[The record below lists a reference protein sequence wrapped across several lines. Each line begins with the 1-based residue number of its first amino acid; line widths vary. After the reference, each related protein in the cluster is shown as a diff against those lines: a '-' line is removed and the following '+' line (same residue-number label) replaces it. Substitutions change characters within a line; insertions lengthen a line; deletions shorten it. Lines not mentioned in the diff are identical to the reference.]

1 MTLSGI
7 APAKVNLSLAVTGRR
22 ADGYHTLESLVVF
35 AGFGDR
41 LEVAPHEAL
50 VLEVDG
56 PFARGVPVDG
66 RNLVLKA
73 AHLLQERTGCRK
85 GARITLTKTLPHG
98 GGIGGGSSDAAL
110 ALKLLA
116 ELWDVPPLSAGEALA
131 LGADVPVCMQA
142 PQPQIMRG
150 IGELLVPAPVLPD
163 SWLVLVN
170 PQIETPTGAMFRALA
185 RETGVAPA
193 PVLHVPPGM
202 GYEDFAL
209 WLAAHGND
217 FADVLTDAQGP
228 EHMPQ
233 IALILEALSLQ
244 PGCLMQNLSGSGST
258 CWGLFATRTQA
269 ETAAETLANEKA
281 GWWVQP
287 AQMLS

>member
-1 MTLSGI
+1 MSLSGI

-56 PFARGVPVDG
+56 PFAKGVPVDG

-73 AHLLQERTGCRK
+73 AHLLQEKTGCRK

-116 ELWDVPPLSAGEALA
+116 ELWEVSPVSAAEALG

-150 IGELLVPAPVLPD
+150 IGEMLAPAPVLPE

-170 PQIETPTGAMFRALA
+170 PQIETPTGAMFKALA
-185 RETGVAPA
+185 REVAPPSGQA
-193 PVLHVPPGM
+193 LHVPPEIGH
-202 GYEDFAL
+202 EDFAL

-217 FADVLTDAQGP
+217 FADVLTDAQGA

-233 IALILEALSLQ
+233 IALILEALSEQ
-244 PGCLMQNLSGSGST
+244 AGCLMQNLSGSGST
-258 CWGLFATRTQA
+258 CWGLFATRA
-269 ETAAETLANEKA
+269 EAEAAAEALGNKNA

-287 AQMLS
+287 AQMLC